1 MYQLLLYLAVGSAV
15 IRSAWLLVGLVRVI
29 PVHMRARTRRWGLA
43 EVLAFLELPVLLALT
58 CTLVLR
64 PLPSPTGSPTGST
77 ASVFAAAVGAML
89 ALAGLFVSLWAISTT
104 VRRRVILDAG
114 HFVKEE
120 HPLLTRGAYGFVRNP
135 MYLGVILTWFGLATA
150 FQNVPLLLFSAGY
163 VTPVYWFYIRAE
175 ERMMSSEFGVQFE
188 EYTRCVGRLFPRW
201 RRGAA

>member
-43 EVLAFLELPVLLALT
+43 EVLAFLELPMFLALT
-58 CTLVLR
+58 CTLLLR
-64 PLPSPTGSPTGST
+64 PLPSPTGSV
-77 ASVFAAAVGAML
+77 ASGFAAAVGTML

-120 HPLLTRGAYGFVRNP
+120 HPLVTRGAYGFVRNP
-135 MYLGVILTWFGLATA
+135 MYLGVIVIWFGLATA
-150 FQNVPLLLFSAGY
+150 LQNVLLLLFSAGY
-163 VTPVYWFYIRAE
+163 VAPVYWFYIRAE
-175 ERMMSSEFGVQFE
+175 ERMMLSEFGAQFE
-188 EYTRCVGRLFPRW
+188 EYTRRVGRLFPRW
-201 RRGAA
+201 RRRAA